1 MKTRFNVGD
10 KVAYSVKFLRSI
22 GEGPTSPL
30 CHARGTITEIKNY
43 GANCSI
49 ALISWDKAEPF
60 GYGGNK
66 SSFDGNL
73 PDGVNCANLAK
84 VPGSKTVRE
93 DGTTG
98 IVLPNTAFS
107 A

>member
-1 MKTRFNVGD
+1 MSEYMKNNSKFNVGD

-30 CHARGTITEIKNY
+30 CHARGTITEIRSYSKNFQ
-43 GANCSI
+43 I
-49 ALISWDKAEPF
+49 ALISWADNH
-60 GYGGNK
+60 GDNGI
-66 SSFDGNL
+66 L

-93 DGTTG
+93 DGTVGT
-98 IVLPNTAFS
+98 VQPNMTFCQC
-107 A
+107 

>member
-1 MKTRFNVGD
+1 MKTKFNAGD
-10 KVAYSVKFLRSI
+10 RVAYSVQFLRSI

-30 CHARGTITEIKNY
+30 CHARGTINQLSKYSDNFV
-43 GANCSI
+43 I
-49 ALISWDKAEPF
+49 AKISWDSNPD
-60 GYGGNK
+60 NM
-66 SSFDGNL
+66 L

-84 VPGSKTVRE
+84 VPGSKTIRE

-98 IVLPNTAFS
+98 TVLPNTAFC